1 MINLNMKRLLGF
13 LIILLLCSILSYAQD
28 INIKETSLIRIN
40 NGDSTF
46 IAKLFEIN
54 IKKKDVYVTQF
65 ARV

>member
-54 IKKKDVYVTQF
+54 IKKKVVYVTQF

>member
-1 MINLNMKRLLGF
+1 MINLNMKRLLRF